1 MPFHST
7 RLACPLCR
15 GRRTEPFHRD
25 RRREYFRCRIC
36 GLVYVPPAYHL
47 SPEAE
52 KAEYDRHQNQTDDPA
67 YRRFLSRLFQPLQAR
82 LAPGSRGLDFGSGS
96 GPALAA
102 MLAEAGHDVSLYDPF
117 YAAEPAALTGR
128 YDFIT
133 ASEVVEH
140 LRRPGQELDRL
151 YGLLRPGGLLGVMTK
166 RVIDR
171 ERFARWHYIRDPT
184 HVCFFARAS
193 FVWVA
198 DRWGARLDIVE
209 QDVIIIAKPHDAG

>member
-1 MPFHST
+1 M
-7 RLACPLCR
+7 A
-15 GRRTEPFHRD
+15 GR
-25 RRREYFRCRIC
+25 
-36 GLVYVPPAYHL
+36 
-47 SPEAE
+47 AE
-52 KAEYDRHQNQTDDPA
+52 
-67 YRRFLSRLFQPLQAR
+67 
-82 LAPGSRGLDFGSGS
+82 
-96 GPALAA
+96 
-102 MLAEAGHDVSLYDPF
+102 
-117 YAAEPAALTGR
+117 
-128 YDFIT
+128 T
-133 ASEVVEH
+133 ASE
-140 LRRPGQELDRL
+140 LATPGQELDRL